1 MFNAL
6 YLRQQGSKTLAT
18 LKPLQDDELPA
29 GRLRLRK
36 TRAKIGRI
44 FNAQRWIVAWS
55 TKMPRSCIIAS
66 MWRRLSGYA
75 AYQRAHT
82 SMTSN
87 G

>member
-44 FNAQRWIVAWS
+44 FNAQR
-55 TKMPRSCIIAS
+55 
-66 MWRRLSGYA
+66 
-75 AYQRAHT
+75 
-82 SMTSN
+82 
-87 G
+87 